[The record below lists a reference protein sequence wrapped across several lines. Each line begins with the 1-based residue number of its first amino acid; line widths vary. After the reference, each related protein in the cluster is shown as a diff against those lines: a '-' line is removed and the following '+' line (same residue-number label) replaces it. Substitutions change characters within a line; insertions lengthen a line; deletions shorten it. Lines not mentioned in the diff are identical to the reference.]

1 MQKDRGEPERHP
13 DKKIWLTISIFLAIV
28 ALTCGWLAFY
38 RPTLELD
45 DHAKVQAAAMTQDDQ
60 KTIRLVAQEPNGFR
74 VSYQHQGQA
83 GKFYVVVRFGN
94 RAPIKGRNHLSIIVL
109 DSLRNKVDDATVK
122 IEYLMPSL
130 PGRPSMMHYE
140 VSAQQ
145 EKGSYHADVNLS
157 MKGEWIF
164 RVDVWKNDQK
174 GTFEFPAEVL
184 R

>member
-1 MQKDRGEPERHP
+1 MVTEQGEPKGHP
-13 DKKIWLTISIFLAIV
+13 DKKMWLSTSIFV
-28 ALTCGWLAFY
+28 AVVFVTCGWLAFY
-38 RPTLELD
+38 DTPGAM
-45 DHAKVQAAAMTQDDQ
+45 DHSAQHQAAAMTQDDN

-94 RAPIKGRNHLSIIVL
+94 RAPVKGRNHLSIIVL

-130 PGRPSMMHYE
+130 PGRPPMMHYE
-140 VSAQQ
+140 VTAQQ
-145 EKGSYHADVNLS
+145 EKGSYHAEVNLS
-157 MKGEWIF
+157 MKGEWVF
-164 RVDVWKNDQK
+164 KVDVSKNDQK